1 MTSLIVT
8 PHRGIGPL
16 RLGMSHSQILTAIY
30 MLNHELH
37 LPLSTNIQISRD
49 LYDESPVIRYM
60 NNCFFFMVQ
69 YRSDRAVGIGI
80 DYELRNHFPILLY
93 NMDFFRT
100 PASEMIEALKKLSPV
115 THDLEDE
122 DLSYNYE
129 FPKLGLRLWREDAF
143 HPKLLKD
150 AQYMKEME
158 LVMDEMYRYQYF
170 QLIAVQK

>member
-1 MTSLIVT
+1 
-8 PHRGIGPL
+8 
-16 RLGMSHSQILTAIY
+16 
-30 MLNHELH
+30 MLNHELQ
-37 LPLSTNIQISRD
+37 LPASTNIQISRD

-69 YRSDRAVGIGI
+69 YRNNRAVKIAVGC
-80 DYELRNHFPILLY
+80 ELRNHIPILLY
-93 NMDFFRT
+93 NMDFFHT
-100 PASEMIEALKKLSPV
+100 PASEMIEALKKRSPV
-115 THDLEDE
+115 TYDLDDE
-122 DLSYNYE
+122 DLSSNYE
-129 FPKLGLRLWREDAF
+129 FSELGLRLWREDAF